1 MVETKIEYSFGT
13 CLLKHDN
20 KNKCLYVTLLKRGR
34 VFFNSTIR
42 NVKASFAKVFV
53 NKFTE
58 EDVRDM
64 FKNDMFIL

>member
-1 MVETKIEYSFGT
+1 MEKKIEYSFGT

-20 KNKCLYVTLLKRGR
+20 KNKCLYITLLKRGR

-42 NVKASFAKVFV
+42 NVKASYTKVFL

-58 EDVRDM
+58 DDVKDM
-64 FKNDMFIL
+64 FKHDMFIL